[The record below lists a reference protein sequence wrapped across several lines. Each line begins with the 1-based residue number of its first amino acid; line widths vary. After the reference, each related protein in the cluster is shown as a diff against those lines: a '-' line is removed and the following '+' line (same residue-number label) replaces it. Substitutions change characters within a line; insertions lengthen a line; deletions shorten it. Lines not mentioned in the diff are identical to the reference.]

1 VQVVTR
7 VLVVDPIDERA
18 ESRLARVAEVVRP
31 AGADLTALASAAA
44 PEAIIVR
51 TSPVTAELIAASPVL
66 RVIGKH
72 GVGVDNIDVA
82 SATAGG
88 VVVVNTPNA
97 NAVAVA
103 EFTVVCLLM
112 LLRPVNPGGDAL
124 RSGKFVRDRP
134 LVTQLGSNDLVG
146 GELAARC
153 VGVIG
158 FGTIGRRVTSTLRAL
173 GSTLLVHDPYVP
185 ADLVVA
191 AGASPASLDE
201 LLSKSDAVTVHV
213 AATPDTI
220 GLLSARELA
229 LMPPHAI
236 LVNTSR
242 ASLVDEAALVDA
254 LRERLIC
261 AAAVDVFS
269 DEPPPPDHPLL
280 ALDNALCTPHMA
292 GATVEASLR
301 MANEVVDSVLAVLD
315 GEAPGGMVNPEVLSG
330 PRRDG

>member
-1 VQVVTR
+1 VTR
-7 VLVVDPIDERA
+7 VLVVDPIDGRA
-18 ESRLARVAEVVRP
+18 ESRLASVVEVVRP
-31 AGADLTALASAAA
+31 SGADPTALRVAAGDA
-44 PEAIIVR
+44 EAIIVR
-51 TSPVTAELIAASPVL
+51 TSRVTAELLAASPLL

-103 EFTVVCLLM
+103 EFTLACMLM
-112 LLRPVNPGGDAL
+112 LLRPVDAGRHAL
-124 RSGKFVRDRP
+124 RSGRFVRDRP
-134 LVTQLGSNDLVG
+134 LVAQLGSSDLVG

-158 FGTIGRRVTSTLRAL
+158 FGTIGRRVTSALLAL

-185 ADLVVA
+185 AELVVA
-191 AGASPASLDE
+191 AGGSPASLDE
-201 LLSKSDAVTVHV
+201 LLLRSDAVTVHV
-213 AATPDTI
+213 TATAATV

-242 ASLVDEAALVDA
+242 ASVVDESALVDA
-254 LRERLIC
+254 LRERRIRG
-261 AAAVDVFS
+261 AAVDVFS
-269 DEPPPPDHPLL
+269 DEPPPADHPLL
-280 ALDNALCTPHMA
+280 SLDNAICTPHMA
-292 GATVEASLR
+292 GGTVEASLR
-301 MANEVVDSVLAVLD
+301 MADEVVDSVLAVLE
-315 GEAPGGMVNPEVLSG
+315 GEVPGGVMNPEVFSG

>member
-1 VQVVTR
+1 VTR

-31 AGADLTALASAAA
+31 AGADHTALRTAAGA
-44 PEAIIVR
+44 VEAIIVR
-51 TSPVTAELIAASPVL
+51 TSRVTAELIAASPVL

-88 VVVVNTPNA
+88 VVVVNTPTA

-103 EFTVVCLLM
+103 EFTVACMLM
-112 LLRPVNPGGDAL
+112 LLRPVEAGRHAL
-124 RSGKFVRDRP
+124 RSNRFVCDRP
-134 LVTQLGSNDLVG
+134 LVAQLASTDLVG

-158 FGTIGRRVTSTLRAL
+158 FGTIGRRVTSTLLAL

-185 ADLVVA
+185 AELVVA

-201 LLSKSDAVTVHV
+201 LLSRSDAVTVHV
-213 AATPDTI
+213 AATAATA
-220 GLLSARELA
+220 GLVSARELA
-229 LMPPHAI
+229 LMRPHAI

-242 ASLVDEAALVDA
+242 ASVVDESALVDA
-254 LRERLIC
+254 LRERRIR

-269 DEPPPPDHPLL
+269 DEPPPADHPLL
-280 ALDNALCTPHMA
+280 SLDNALCTPHMA
-292 GATVEASLR
+292 GGTVEASLR
-301 MANEVVDSVLAVLD
+301 MANEVVDGVLAVLE
-315 GEAPGGMVNPEVLSG
+315 GEAPGGVVNPEVLSRL
-330 PRRDG
+330 RRDG